1 MYIHSEQSKSITY
14 SLCVTICFSRNIFEL
29 LFVTRLSSVYRGM
42 CMVDYRVG
50 YISMYK
56 RQSEL
61 VAGGVPL
68 LDLRIPSI

>member
-29 LFVTRLSSVYRGM
+29 LFVTRLSSMYRGM

-50 YISMYK
+50 FVSMYK
-56 RQSEL
+56 R
-61 VAGGVPL
+61 
-68 LDLRIPSI
+68 